1 MTMQPFHQVEH
12 AVAEPNA
19 ADMPGQGKA
28 PANRSLERGLDV
40 LRAFRPGTEYLTN
53 GDLSDLLGLAKSTV
67 SRLTQTLV
75 RTGFLDYDGG
85 RSAYRLA
92 PTFLGLAH
100 AMHQGSSLLQA
111 ASPLMIKVAR
121 QHQVNVSLAAADRD
135 EMIYL
140 ESIRLSQRKTPRN
153 VLVGQRLPMD
163 ITSLGRACLAGLG
176 EAQRETLIAT
186 FCARRCEA
194 RRAPLEQEIRAALA
208 SVRHKGY
215 CLAAWQ
221 PEVVAIATPLGLPG
235 YRTHALNISLA
246 TPLSEA
252 EIEERYA
259 GVLLELAREI
269 RAACGDDPGGLK

>member
-1 MTMQPFHQVEH
+1 MTTQPFHQVEH
-12 AVAEPNA
+12 AVAEPHA

-121 QHQVNVSLAAADRD
+121 EHQVNVSLAAADRD

-194 RRAPLEQEIRAALA
+194 RRAPLEQEIRRRPCQRPQQGLLP
-208 SVRHKGY
+208 G
-215 CLAAWQ
+215 CLATRSGRHRHPPRPPRLSHPCPQHQ
-221 PEVVAIATPLGLPG
+221 PGHPAVGG
-235 YRTHALNISLA
+235 GDRGALCRGA
-246 TPLSEA
+246 
-252 EIEERYA
+252 A
-259 GVLLELAREI
+259 GIGRE
-269 RAACGDDPGGLK
+269 DQGGVWE

>member
-1 MTMQPFHQVEH
+1 MTTDAFHQVEH

-19 ADMPGQGKA
+19 ADLPGQGKA

-53 GDLSDLLGLAKSTV
+53 GDLSVYLGLPKSTV

-75 RTGFLDYDGG
+75 RTGFLDYDSS
-85 RSAYRLA
+85 RSAYRPA
-92 PTFLGLAH
+92 PSFLGLAH

-111 ASPLMIKVAR
+111 ASPLMMKVAKE
-121 QHQVNVSLAAADRD
+121 HQVNVSLAAADRD

-153 VLVGQRLPMD
+153 VLAGQRLPMD
-163 ITSLGRACLAGLG
+163 ITSLGRASLAGLG
-176 EAQRETLIAT
+176 EAQREALIAT
-186 FCARRCEA
+186 LCARRCDA
-194 RRAPLEQEIRAALA
+194 RRVQLEQEIRAAIA
-208 SVRHKGY
+208 SVHSKGY

-235 YRTHALNISLA
+235 YRSHALNISLA
-246 TPLSEA
+246 TPLSLA
-252 EIEERYA
+252 EIEECYS
-259 GVLLELAREI
+259 GVLMELAAAIKEAH
-269 RAACGDDPGGLK
+269 RALQA